1 MKIKRTLELKTKIK
15 NIQLGDVISFKLS
28 DGEKVEARAVKE
40 CPSGRMLMLFENC
53 LNETHCMNENG
64 STEGGWE
71 QSDLRAWLNSEIL
84 GRFPEKIRKHMV
96 ADYSGDYLRC
106 LDHAEVFGETYDG
119 EDASAAQLPAL
130 KDRKNRIASQGNI
143 DDYAAWW
150 LRDVVSAST
159 FAVVGYY
166 GSAGCSGASNAGI
179 GVRPAFYLDIFNPS
193 GSSRLDEDRKIIM
206 GYGKD
211 NAIALYETLEED
223 ENGKPTKIKEVKQCQ
238 LKSTAL
244 KCGQNIS
251 NNQTT

>member
-1 MKIKRTLELKTKIK
+1 M
-15 NIQLGDVISFKLS
+15 
-28 DGEKVEARAVKE
+28 
-40 CPSGRMLMLFENC
+40 
-53 LNETHCMNENG
+53 
-64 STEGGWE
+64 
-71 QSDLRAWLNSEIL
+71 
-84 GRFPEKIRKHMV
+84 
-96 ADYSGDYLRC
+96 
-106 LDHAEVFGETYDG
+106 
-119 EDASAAQLPAL
+119 
-130 KDRKNRIASQGNI
+130 
-143 DDYAAWW
+143 
-150 LRDVVSAST
+150 SASS
-159 FAVVGYY
+159 FALVSYFGIANY
-166 GSAGCSGASNAGI
+166 GGASTAYI

>member
-15 NIQLGDVISFKLS
+15 NIQLGDIISFKLS

-84 GRFPEKIRKHMV
+84 GRFPEKIRKRMV

-119 EDASAAQLPAL
+119 EDVSAAQLPTL
-130 KDRKNRIASQGNI
+130 KDRKNRIASQGNA
-143 DDYAAWW
+143 DDYAGWW
-150 LRDVVSAST
+150 LRDVVSASS
-159 FAVVGYY
+159 FAYVTYNGFA
-166 GSAGCSGASNAGI
+166 GFASASAANI

-193 GSSRLDEDRKIIM
+193 GSSRPVEETKTIFGYKSDGRGNYTYAVYKI
-206 GYGKD
+206 
-211 NAIALYETLEED
+211 LEED
-223 ENGKPTKIKEVKQCQ
+223 ENGEPTKIKEVTQCH
-238 LKSTAL
+238 
-244 KCGQNIS
+244 
-251 NNQTT
+251 